1 MKNYNEIVTKVQ
13 DDVISAVKQIQDASL
28 SGFQTIRENAAGYIS
43 GKSPASMIEA
53 MPNPAQVIEN
63 AFGFTAQ
70 ILELQKGYA
79 LKVAEQ
85 LASAAKAEKIEIAQ
99 KFDKATK

>member
-1 MKNYNEIVTKVQ
+1 MKNYNEIVTKAQV
-13 DDVISAVKQIQDASL
+13 DVIAAVKQIQDASL
-28 SGFQTIRENAAGYIS
+28 AGFQTIRENAADFVS
-43 GKSPASMIEA
+43 GKSPATMIET

-85 LASAAKAEKIEIAQ
+85 LASAVKTETHKFEKSAK
-99 KFDKATK
+99 

>member
-13 DDVISAVKQIQDASL
+13 DDVITAVKQIQDASL
-28 SGFQTIRENAAGYIS
+28 AGFQTIRENAAEIVS
-43 GKSPASMIEA
+43 GKSPANMIDA
-53 MPNPAQVIEN
+53 MPNPAHVIEN

-70 ILELQKGYA
+70 ILELQKGFA

-85 LASAAKAEKIEIAQ
+85 LASTAKAETH
-99 KFDKATK
+99 KFEKSAK

>member
-1 MKNYNEIVTKVQ
+1 MKNYNEIVTKAQV
-13 DDVISAVKQIQDASL
+13 DVIAAVKQIQDASL
-28 SGFQTIRENAAGYIS
+28 AGFQTIRENTADLVS
-43 GKSPASMIEA
+43 GKSPATMIDT

-79 LKVAEQ
+79 LKVAES
-85 LASAAKAEKIEIAQ
+85 LASAVKSETHKFEKAAK
-99 KFDKATK
+99 

>member
-1 MKNYNEIVTKVQ
+1 
-13 DDVISAVKQIQDASL
+13 
-28 SGFQTIRENAAGYIS
+28 
-43 GKSPASMIEA
+43 MIDA

-79 LKVAEQ
+79 LKVAES
-85 LASAAKAEKIEIAQ
+85 LASAVKAETH
-99 KFDKATK
+99 KFEKSAK